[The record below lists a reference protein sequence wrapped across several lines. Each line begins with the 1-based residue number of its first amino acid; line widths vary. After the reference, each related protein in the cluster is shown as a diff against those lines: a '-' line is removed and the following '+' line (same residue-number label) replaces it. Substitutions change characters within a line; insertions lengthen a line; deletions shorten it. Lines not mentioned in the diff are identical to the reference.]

1 MGIIG
6 DIKDGW
12 GNYLKALKRR
22 DGVEDPEIEKLA
34 TERAN
39 ICGECPELKE
49 SGLFSFV
56 ERIIINKDTG
66 KETHQRTK
74 VHVDPVTAKKDSKDI
89 YRGYKCGKCGC
100 GFPAIVYAPKKS
112 CPLGKW

>member
-6 DIKDGW
+6 DVKDGW
-12 GNYLKALKRR
+12 GNYLKALKWR
-22 DGVEDPEIEKLA
+22 DEVIDPEIEALA
-34 TERAN
+34 TERAE

-56 ERIIINKDTG
+56 ESVITNVAGDK
-66 KETHQRTK
+66 THRRTK
-74 VHVDPVTAKKDSKDI
+74 VSVDPVTAKKDSKDI
-89 YRGYKCGKCGC
+89 YRGFKCGHCGC

>member
-1 MGIIG
+1 MGVIG
-6 DIKDGW
+6 DVVDGW
-12 GNYLKALKRR
+12 GNYLKAVKWKDTL
-22 DGVEDPEIEKLA
+22 DPEIEKLA
-34 TERAN
+34 TSRAK

-66 KETHQRTK
+66 KEIHKRTK

-89 YRGYKCGKCGC
+89 YRGYKCGHCGC
-100 GFPAIVYAPKKS
+100 GFPAIVYAPKKP

>member
-6 DIKDGW
+6 DVKDGW

-22 DGVEDPEIEKLA
+22 DDVSDPEIETLA
-34 TERAN
+34 TERAE
-39 ICGECPELKE
+39 ICGQCPELKE

-56 ERIIINKDTG
+56 ESIITNSSTG
-66 KETHQRTK
+66 DKTHRRTK
-74 VHVDPVTAKKDSKDI
+74 VNVDPVTAKKDAKDI

>member
-1 MGIIG
+1 MGVIG
-6 DIKDGW
+6 DVKDGW
-12 GNYLKALKRR
+12 GNYLKALKWK
-22 DGVEDPEIEKLA
+22 DTIDPDIEKIA
-34 TERAN
+34 IERAE
-39 ICGECPELKE
+39 ICGQCPELKE

-56 ERIIINKDTG
+56 ERIITNVSTG
-66 KETHQRTK
+66 DKTHKRTK

-89 YRGYKCGKCGC
+89 YRGYKCGECGC

>member
-6 DIKDGW
+6 DVADGW
-12 GNYLKALKRR
+12 GNYLKAIKWK
-22 DGVEDPEIEKLA
+22 DKADPEIEKVA
-34 TERAN
+34 TERAE
-39 ICGECPELKE
+39 ICRECPELEE

-56 ERIIINKDTG
+56 ERIITNATTG
-66 KETHQRTK
+66 DKVHRRTK
-74 VHVDPVTAKKDSKDI
+74 VIVDPVDAKKDSKDI